1 MEQEEN
7 FRRFLMRG
15 GRSSSVTDRVI
26 RFVRGYEAYLKKF
39 CGGKSLDQAA
49 PSELE
54 SFVDWYEE
62 NEKRPAN
69 SQLWAIRY
77 YYKFALNHSMERKA
91 AELRK
96 GRINQATFRLKD
108 FRGINK
114 EHANSLA
121 KVGIHN
127 AEQILQRGRTR
138 MQRDELAR
146 QAGIP
151 VQSVEEF
158 VKLSDLARI
167 PGIKGIRARLYYDAG
182 IDTLEKMARWSPEE
196 LRVMLI
202 EFVEKTGF
210 DGIAPLPK
218 EAESSIETARKLP
231 KIIEL

>member
-1 MEQEEN
+1 MQQEEE
-7 FRRFLMRG
+7 FRKFLMRG
-15 GRSSSVTDRVI
+15 GRSPSVADRVI
-26 RFVRGYEAYLKKF
+26 HFVRGYEAYLKKF
-39 CGGKSLDQAA
+39 CGSQSLDQAS
-49 PSELE
+49 PGELE
-54 SFVDWYEE
+54 AFVDWYEE
-62 NEKRPAN
+62 NEKKPAN

-77 YYKFALNHSMERKA
+77 YYRFTLNQSMERKA

-96 GRINQATFRLKD
+96 VRINQATFRLKD
-108 FRGINK
+108 FRGVNA
-114 EHANSLA
+114 EHAKSLA
-121 KVGIHN
+121 KMGIHN
-127 AEQILQRGRTR
+127 FEQILQRGRTR
-138 MQRDELAR
+138 IQRDQLAQ

-182 IDTLEKMARWSPEE
+182 VDTLEKMARWNPEE

-218 EAESSIETARKLP
+218 ELKFSIEAARKLP
-231 KIIEL
+231 KIIEF